1 MASEKPPAA
10 VVNLADGDL
19 AQVSKNE
26 RIKNASEGLFYVQPA
41 KGVRHTFADEISALD
56 RGESQT
62 ISGEAKEI
70 SKFFGIYKQQGR
82 GERGKKIDDHVFMV
96 RIKAPAGGGFSRDQW
111 LALDRAA
118 DDYAD
123 GTLRVT
129 SRQGIQYHHIYG
141 PKLAPL
147 IRHLNR
153 DYRDGAT
160 LGACG
165 DVNRNVMGCPIE
177 GLDPEYATGAFD
189 LSFELAD
196 EVGVGFKTELT

>member
-1 MASEKPPAA
+1 MASEKPPAP

-19 AQVSKNE
+19 AQMSKNE
-26 RIKNASEGLFYVQPA
+26 RIKNASEGLFYVQTA
-41 KGVRHTFADEISALD
+41 KGERHTFADEISALD

-62 ISGEAKEI
+62 ISGEAKEL
-70 SKFFGIYKQQGR
+70 SKFFGVYKQQGR
-82 GERGKKIDDHVFMV
+82 GERGKKIDDHFFMV

-147 IRHLNR
+147 IPTPQSRLSRRR
-153 DYRDGAT
+153 DARRLRRRQSQRDG
-160 LGACG
+160 LP
-165 DVNRNVMGCPIE
+165 DRRPR
-177 GLDPEYATGAFD
+177 P
-189 LSFELAD
+189 
-196 EVGVGFKTELT
+196 GVRDRRVRSLVRTRR